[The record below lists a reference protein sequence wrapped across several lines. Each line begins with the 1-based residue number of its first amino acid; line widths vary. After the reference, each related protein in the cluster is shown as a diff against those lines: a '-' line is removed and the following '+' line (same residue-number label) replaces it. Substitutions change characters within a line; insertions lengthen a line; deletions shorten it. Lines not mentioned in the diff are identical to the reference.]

1 MDRTW
6 GWARSGRRAC
16 PWPSRDGYPV
26 RIFLPNSANLR
37 NLESFIRK
45 FDPSDISRLE
55 VTFHDKYVGV
65 HPAVLAMTACA
76 GVVVR
81 EAGGTIDCAP
91 PVIQSLQYP
100 TRMKLFDHLGVEPP
114 EEIVEHESS
123 GRFIPVTRITTA
135 AEMDRFMV
143 DITPLFHAQ
152 PEQAESLKYLVSELV
167 RNALEHSGSRV
178 GAFVCAQYYSKT
190 DRIAIGVADAGI
202 GIKASMSRSYKT
214 RDSLEAIMLALR
226 PGITG
231 MTKRFGGTDYNA
243 GLGLFFTKC
252 IACATRNFF
261 VAYSGD
267 GFFKLKTSPE
277 TDKIPLYIDPSEDR
291 STTYTGLPSWS
302 GTVIGVDISM
312 TARQTFQ
319 QLMSIINRAYRDDLR
334 SKRRQSFRRPK
345 FT

>member
-1 MDRTW
+1 MWTSGDR
-6 GWARSGRRAC
+6 
-16 PWPSRDGYPV
+16 DLV

-45 FDPSDISRLE
+45 FDPSDTSRLE
-55 VTFHDKYVGV
+55 VTFHEKYVGV

-81 EAGGTIDCAP
+81 EAGGTVDCTP
-91 PVIQSLQYP
+91 PPIRSLRYV
-100 TRMKLFDHLGVEPP
+100 TRMKVFDHLGVEPP
-114 EEIVEHESS
+114 EVIVEHESS

-135 AEMDRFMV
+135 EELDRFMI

-152 PEQAESLKYLVSELV
+152 PEQAESVKYLVSELV

-178 GAFVCAQYYSKT
+178 GAFVCAQYYRRT
-190 DRIAIGVADAGI
+190 DRVAIAVADAGV
-202 GIKASMSRSYKT
+202 GIKTSMSRSYKT

-252 IACATRNFF
+252 MACATRNFF

-267 GFFKLKTSPE
+267 GFFKLRTSPE
-277 TDKIPLYIDPSEDR
+277 ADSIPLYIDPSEDR
-291 STTYTGLPSWS
+291 STTHTGLPSWS
-302 GTVIGVDISM
+302 GTVIAIDISM
-312 TARQTFQ
+312 KPRQTFQ
-319 QLMSIINRAYRDDLR
+319 QLVSIINRAYRDDLKK
-334 SKRRQSFRRPK
+334 KRRQSFRRPK